1 MRLQEV
7 MHRGAE
13 EIGKILNKGLDR
25 QARPATGLKAGLPG
39 EPSRGAQW
47 GEGTPLVGLQVG
59 LRPGCTPVST
69 LDSKRCLLTHCQKGS
84 IWQATLMTALPFS
97 RRGISRDI
105 YPE

>member
-25 QARPATGLKAGLPG
+25 QALPATGLKAGLPG
-39 EPSRGAQW
+39 DPSRGAQW

-59 LRPGCTPVST
+59 LRPGCIPVST
-69 LDSKRCLLTHCQKGS
+69 LDSKRCLLTLSVRKVVSGR
-84 IWQATLMTALPFS
+84 S
-97 RRGISRDI
+97 R
-105 YPE
+105 